1 MTGPTRGARA
11 HPRPVLRALAEDARA
26 GRLDRR
32 EFLALAST
40 FGASGATAYGLLGL
54 QAPARAQSAE
64 AHRGGRLRV
73 GMRVM
78 ALDDPRRFDWP
89 EKANV
94 ARQFCETLVR
104 WEPDFTFSG
113 QLLDGWE
120 VSDDARTYTLRLR
133 RGATWTDGTP
143 FTADDVI
150 FNIARWCDRS
160 VEGNSMAN
168 SMDTLIDPETDRL
181 AEGAVARVD
190 DLTVR
195 LQLPRPDISLIAAM
209 SDYPALIVHRDFD
222 EAASLAEAPVG
233 TGPFVLEEIAVGDR
247 AVVRRREDG
256 GWWGGEALLDAVEFV
271 DYGTEPTA
279 IISAFEAGEIHV
291 NDESPAD
298 RLELL
303 DGLGLERR
311 EKETAQTIVAR
322 MNVTAEPY
330 TDGRVRRA
338 IQSMVDNAIVMQLG
352 IGGRGLVAE
361 DHHVGPMHPEY
372 ADIGSAPHA
381 PEEGVAMLAEAGHAE
396 TEFEL
401 ISIDGDWQR
410 TTMDAVGASLRQA
423 GLAVKRTVIP
433 GGTFWNNWTK
443 YPFSATDWGGRP
455 LGVQVLAL
463 AYRSGGAWNETG
475 FSDPEFDRLLDE
487 ALAIYDAERRRA
499 VMERLETILRESGI
513 IIQPFWR
520 KMYVHHVP
528 ELRGYERHQA
538 REMHLE
544 RVWLAA

>member
-40 FGASGATAYGLLGL
+40 FGASAATAYGLLGL

>member
-40 FGASGATAYGLLGL
+40 FGASAATAYGLLGL

-372 ADIGSAPHA
+372 ADIGPAPHA